1 MKTKTNNSMARRV
14 ALTKKAHLAKQKQ
27 SAKLNIKAKAKA
39 KIATSLKSLK
49 TMSTNA
55 AQKAVKATRK
65 RPTANKVRRVS

>member
-1 MKTKTNNSMARRV
+1 MKAKPNNSLARRV
-14 ALTKKAHLAKQKQ
+14 AMTKKAHLAKQKQ
-27 SAKLNIKAKAKA
+27 RAKLQAKAKAKA

-55 AQKAVKATRK
+55 AKKAVKATAK

>member
-27 SAKLNIKAKAKA
+27 SAKLNIKA